1 MQVPKLRFK
10 EFNDEW
16 ISAKLRNLGNTYTGL
31 SGKSKEDFKNG
42 NSKFITY
49 MNVFSNCISNNQ
61 QLGNINIASNE
72 TQNKVKYGDIFFTT
86 SSETPKEVGMSSV
99 WLFND
104 DNIYLNS
111 FCFGFRLNNITNFNI
126 KFLAYLLRSN
136 LIRKKIIFLAQ
147 GSTRYNI
154 SKNELMK
161 LEILYPSIEEQTK
174 IGDFLSLID
183 RKIELQEKLVEN
195 LKLYKKG
202 LLQKVFSNNQE
213 WNHVELYTVC
223 DVRDGTHNSP
233 KYTENGY
240 PLVTSKNLSKNGQ
253 LDFSNISYISQKDFD
268 EINKR
273 SKVNVGDIL
282 FGMIG
287 TIGNPVLLTKDE
299 FAIKNV
305 ALIKEKTK
313 LKNKFLI
320 QFLNSSAIENQFNF
334 NKTGGTQKFIALNSI
349 RKLLVPIPSIEEQN
363 RIANLFTSLDK
374 KIELETKK
382 LQDLKTYKKGLL
394 QKMFI

>member
-1 MQVPKLRFK
+1 MNSPKLRFK
-10 EFNDEW
+10 NFNDEW
-16 ISAKLRNLGNTYTGL
+16 ISKKL
-31 SGKSKEDFKNG
+31 
-42 NSKFITY
+42 
-49 MNVFSNCISNNQ
+49 
-61 QLGNINIASNE
+61 
-72 TQNKVKYGDIFFTT
+72 GDICNIVMGQSPNSENYNNGHNGIPLIQGNADILDRKTNPQNFTIQIT
-86 SSETPKEVGMSSV
+86 KTCNIGDILMSVRAPVGNVAISYHYACIGRGICSISTKLSQKYV
-99 WLFND
+99 
-104 DNIYLNS
+104 YQ
-111 FCFGFRLNNITNFNI
+111 
-126 KFLAYLLRSN
+126 FLISYEKN
-136 LIRKKIIFLAQ
+136 WRKISQ
-147 GSTRYNI
+147 GSTFQSINSKDICNI
-154 SKNELMK
+154 IINL
-161 LEILYPSIEEQTK
+161 PSIEEQTK
-174 IGDFLSLID
+174 IANFLSLID

-363 RIANLFTSLDK
+363 QIANLFTNLDK

>member
-1 MQVPKLRFK
+1 MLVPKLRFK

-16 ISAKLRNLGNTYTGL
+16 QLKKLNEISFEVKRKTTNTNYEVLTISAKKGFVSQKERFSKIIAGGSLEKYNLLKRNEISYNKGA
-31 SGKSKEDFKNG
+31 SKSF
-42 NSKFITY
+42 
-49 MNVFSNCISNNQ
+49 
-61 QLGNINIASNE
+61 
-72 TQNKVKYGDIFFTT
+72 KYGCVYIQKQYDYALVPNVYISFSFINNNPYFYEKLFENHYLDKSLRMMIT
-86 SSETPKEVGMSSV
+86 STARQDG
-99 WLFND
+99 LL
-104 DNIYLNS
+104 NIDRKQ
-111 FCFGFRLNNITNFNI
+111 FFNI
-126 KFLAYLLRSN
+126 KVPV
-136 LIRKKIIFLAQ
+136 
-147 GSTRYNI
+147 
-154 SKNELMK
+154 
-161 LEILYPSIEEQTK
+161 PSIEEQTK
-174 IGDFLSLID
+174 IANFLSLID

-195 LKLYKKG
+195 LNLYKKG
-202 LLQKVFSNNQE
+202 LLKKVFSNNLG
-213 WNHVELYTVC
+213 WNNVELYTVC

-349 RKLLVPIPSIEEQN
+349 RKLLVPVPSIEEQN
-363 RIANLFTSLDK
+363 QIANLFSNLDK